1 MPTPVTAVP
10 AITRPPAQAKVKWE
24 TDPETGKLLSAVLFG
39 DGEFLVGAD
48 FPAGL
53 YQSTGGPGC
62 NWSRRA
68 LRPDGSDGAVQENR
82 GGGDQIVLIAATD
95 LVFKSD
101 SCSPWV
107 KIH

>member
-1 MPTPVTAVP
+1 M
-10 AITRPPAQAKVKWE
+10 KWE

-53 YQSTGGPGC
+53 YESAGGPGC
-62 NWSRRA
+62 NWSRHA
-68 LRPDGSDGAVQENR
+68 LRPDGSYGAVQENR
-82 GGGDQIVLIAATD
+82 GGGDQIVQIAATD

-101 SCSPWV
+101 ACNPWV
-107 KIH
+107 KIP